1 MKWSEVALGFIVLI
15 IAATAAVLWFGTPGL
30 WGVLIGF
37 TAVAVVV
44 AFYLWRSR
52 HRT

>member
-1 MKWSEVALGFIVLI
+1 MKWSEVAIGFIILI
-15 IAATAAVLWFGTPGL
+15 IAATAAVYWFGTPGL
-30 WGVLIGF
+30 SGVLIGLV
-37 TAVAVVV
+37 AVTVVV